1 MTLLETI
8 GSQFIDMHTEP
19 ALSILKASAQPGGLS
34 PTACN
39 QHRQGES
46 SHSGSEEMDEVRMR
60 PQQSKKTGQGPQ
72 DRGTLPHCSTR
83 L

>member
-8 GSQFIDMHTEP
+8 GSQLIDVHTEP
-19 ALSILKASAQPGGLS
+19 ALSVLKPSAQPGGLS

-39 QHRQGES
+39 QHRQAES
-46 SHSGSEEMDEVRMR
+46 SHSSSEGTDEVRMR
-60 PQQSKKTGQGPQ
+60 PQQSKRTGQGPQ
-72 DRGTLPHCSTR
+72 GRGTLPHCSTF